1 MGARPS
7 RGRGGNVSGAG
18 RLAGLPAPALVL
30 LHYVLLHFLFRYLL
44 HPFAREVLE
53 RQLVGARDLL
63 LLTLAIM
70 AYLLLCAV
78 PPFLWS
84 RGGVRRPFSRGIE
97 SFVCFAA
104 VNLILN
110 ALFLAAGEVDTG
122 YLSGLAA
129 GSGTWVR
136 VLSAAVMLLAFLAAA
151 YAGAGGSHGR
161 GRKRRR

>member
-1 MGARPS
+1 
-7 RGRGGNVSGAG
+7 
-18 RLAGLPAPALVL
+18 LPAPALVL
-30 LHYVLLHFLFRYLL
+30 LHYVLLHLAFRYLL
-44 HPFAREVLE
+44 HPFARDVLE

-97 SFVCFAA
+97 SFVCYAA
-104 VNLILN
+104 VTFILN
-110 ALFLAAGEVDTG
+110 AVFLAAAEVDTG

-129 GSGTWVR
+129 GSSTWER
-136 VLSAAVMLLAFLAAA
+136 ALSAAVLFLAFLAAA
-151 YAGAGGSHGR
+151 YAGAGRASGR
-161 GRKRRR
+161 GRIRRR